1 MKVDISFFMK
11 FIFSMENSLEVVN
24 DKNLIFIL
32 IYLWEV

>member
-11 FIFSMENSLEVVN
+11 FIFSMEISLEVVN

>member
-1 MKVDISFFMK
+1 MKVDISYFMK